1 MEVQSIFSEKGAKLL
16 VLNNFKFS
24 KAHIAKCGKIRW
36 RCTNTKSRCNAKIY
50 TSADEKTILE
60 SQLDHNHEGEKTI
73 ARQAISN
80 SVKRKAV
87 EDSTERPSKLIHKEL
102 TNNDWASDIGSDD
115 LLRVRRNLYEARRDV
130 LPPLPKD
137 INQVFDAVVNLNLK
151 TKIKDENFLC
161 CLDKENNLIIF
172 SCFTNLY
179 FLCSCDTIYMDTVY
193 FVCENE
199 FHENYIK

>member
-1 MEVQSIFSEKGAKLL
+1 MIIPSYCCLLFIYNLHTKRSVVSREFLKTAMEVQSIFSEKGAKLL

-102 TNNDWASDIGSDD
+102 TVS
-115 LLRVRRNLYEARRDV
+115 
-130 LPPLPKD
+130 
-137 INQVFDAVVNLNLK
+137 
-151 TKIKDENFLC
+151 TKISRN
-161 CLDKENNLIIF
+161 
-172 SCFTNLY
+172 
-179 FLCSCDTIYMDTVY
+179 
-193 FVCENE
+193 
-199 FHENYIK
+199 